1 MKSVILFILA
11 LALGYASK
19 SQTVDS
25 VQLMKDVNSLTSGE
39 SGVLGNRFAG
49 TRGSWKAQF
58 YITGRFGEMGLEQLY
73 NTYSQP
79 FFFYYKYHKIMGT
92 NLMGYVKG
100 KTNNWIIISAHYDN
114 LKGAPPYAGTDTVS
128 VRHGDNASGIAAM
141 LAMISWFKMHQPQHN
156 LLFIAFDGEQ
166 EGLMGSKTFVQGS
179 KALLKETRLNI
190 NIDQIGSSVNNTL
203 VVCGT
208 NQHPK
213 LKSLVEATGKDQN
226 ISIAFGHDTLGAKDN
241 WINKSDQSSFNDE
254 HIPFIYFG
262 AEENSNPA
270 GSENINP
277 SFFYPAVQAI
287 LRATINLDKY
297 IDVNLPSRNK
307 WIMKENGD
315 SLSR

>member
-1 MKSVILFILA
+1 MKSLTLFILA
-11 LALGYASK
+11 LVSGFASNA
-19 SQTVDS
+19 QTVDS
-25 VQLMKDVNSLTSGE
+25 VQLMNDVHSLTFGE

-58 YITGRFGEMGLEQLY
+58 YITGRFGEMGLQQLY

-92 NLMGYVKG
+92 NLLGYVKG

-128 VRHGDNASGIAAM
+128 VRHGDNASGVAAM
-141 LAMISWFKMHQPQHN
+141 LALISWFKMHQPQHN
-156 LLFIAFDGEQ
+156 LLFVAFDGEQ
-166 EGLMGSKTFVQGS
+166 EGLMGSKTFVQSS

-203 VVCGT
+203 FACGT
-208 NQHPK
+208 HQHPK
-213 LKSLVEATGKDQN
+213 LKPLIETAGSDQD
-226 ISIAFGHDTLGAKDN
+226 ISVAFGHDVPDTKNN
-241 WINKSDQSSFNDE
+241 WINESDQGSFNGA

-262 AEENSNPA
+262 AEESSIPT
-270 GSENINP
+270 GSEHIDP
-277 SFFYPAVQAI
+277 GFFYPAVQAI
-287 LRATINLDKY
+287 LKATINLDKY
-297 IDVNLPSRNK
+297 IGVNLPSKNK
-307 WIMKENGD
+307 WVMREKSD